1 MTTRITRKNL
11 DGTTIETETT
21 TTRSVKDQLLG
32 KLTFAEKLELMYPTT
47 GYEEIV
53 KGWESF
59 DEHKFY
65 K

>member
-1 MTTRITRKNL
+1 MTTKVIKTNL
-11 DGTTIETETT
+11 DGTTIETTT
-21 TTRSVKDQLLG
+21 SDTRSLESKLSG
-32 KLTFAEKLELMYPTT
+32 KLTFAERLEIMYPTT
-47 GYEEIV
+47 GYDEIV